1 VDIVPSDIDSIHRQ
15 EETMKNIKEF
25 KQAYLQTPW
34 RKQIQV
40 IGVFLLCLL
49 IPTLITSIYLNVTVR
64 AAASGRE
71 ILLMQDE
78 IETLDLENADLE
90 TQLGVITS
98 AAEMEKKAEDLGFQR
113 IEQGEAFFLVVP
125 GYTPRQ
131 SVTLAPP
138 PNPIKTITITMPP
151 DFSQSL
157 IDLVKDKLTIDAISA
172 KGKGR

>member
-1 VDIVPSDIDSIHRQ
+1 
-15 EETMKNIKEF
+15 MKNIKEF

-40 IGVFLLCLL
+40 VGVFLLCLL
-49 IPTLITSIYLNVTVR
+49 IPTLIASIYLSVTVQ

-78 IETLDLENADLE
+78 IETLELENADLE
-90 TQLGVITS
+90 TQLGIITS

-113 IEQGEAFFLVVP
+113 IQQGEAFFLVVP
-125 GYTPRQ
+125 GYTSRQ
-131 SVTLAPP
+131 SVMLAPP
-138 PNPIKTITITMPP
+138 PNPVKKVTITMPP

-157 IDLVKDKLTIDAISA
+157 IDLVKDKFTIDVVSSR
-172 KGKGR
+172 GKTR

>member
-1 VDIVPSDIDSIHRQ
+1 MKDI
-15 EETMKNIKEF
+15 KAF

-40 IGVFLLCLL
+40 VGVFLLCLL
-49 IPTLITSIYLNVTVR
+49 IPTLIASIYLNVTVR

-78 IETLDLENADLE
+78 IEAYELENADLR
-90 TQLGVITS
+90 TQLGIITS
-98 AAEMEKKAEDLGFQR
+98 AAEMEKRAEEMGFVR
-113 IEQGEAFFLVVP
+113 IQQGDALYLVVP

-131 SVTLAPP
+131 SVILAPP
-138 PNPIKTITITMPP
+138 PIKTQKVTIAMPP

-157 IDLVKDKLTIDAISA
+157 IDLIKQKLNTDSLST
-172 KGKGR
+172 KGKAP